1 MQSTAFRAMGTDVEL
16 FVDDW
21 LTGPELSA
29 LACGLE
35 RSIRRYERIFSRF
48 DPASDLSRLNRLAG
62 TWTQVPPELDEV
74 LKLAAHWFQKT
85 RGYFDPFI
93 GEDMRRI
100 GYSVSFDQLNVTVEP
115 ILSST
120 RVPPVVPPVEFGPN
134 GAVRLRPGYE
144 IDLGGIAK
152 GYIVA
157 RAASE
162 LRAQGIRNFAL
173 SAGGDV
179 QVMSDGEPWP
189 VRVANPFGEDE
200 PIGTLW
206 VTRGGVATSGTYK
219 RRWQTPS
226 GRVMHHLL
234 DPFTG
239 LAADTDVVSASVCAD
254 ELTTAEVLA
263 KVALLLG
270 ADRGTQYLRAAREA
284 GVCATF
290 LIATTK
296 GDVIPCN

>member
-16 FVDDW
+16 FVEDW
-21 LTGPELSA
+21 ITGPELSS
-29 LACGLE
+29 LACELE
-35 RSIRRYERIFSRF
+35 SWVRRYERIFSRF
-48 DPASDLSRLNRLAG
+48 DPASDLSRLNRQSGWWVA
-62 TWTQVPPELDEV
+62 VPSELDEV
-74 LKLAAHWFQKT
+74 LKLAAHWFEQT

-100 GYSVSFDQLNVTVEP
+100 GYHVSFEQLDVTVEP
-115 ILSST
+115 VLACT
-120 RVPPVVPPVEFGPN
+120 RVPPVKPPVEFRPGP
-134 GAVRLRPGYE
+134 AVRLQPGYE
-144 IDLGGIAK
+144 VDLGGIAK
-152 GYIVA
+152 GFIVTRCA
-157 RAASE
+157 EE
-162 LRAQGIRNFAL
+162 LRARGLRNFAL

-179 QVMSDGEPWP
+179 QVMSDDEPWP
-189 VRVANPFGEDE
+189 VRVANPFRGAE
-200 PIGTLW
+200 PIGTLA
-206 VTRGGVATSGTYK
+206 VKRGGVATSGTYK

-226 GRVMHHLL
+226 GRMLHHLI

-239 LAADTDVVSASVCAD
+239 LPAETDALSVSVCAN

-270 ADRGTQYLRAAREA
+270 TDRGTRYLCSARDR
-284 GVCATF
+284 GMCSSF